1 MIAAYDDYLSM
12 PQSLSAEEMAVLHRD
27 MIREMG
33 DDSDALE
40 LYQELVVTATR
51 YISFRSNWLLW
62 TREEKMANDPGRTSC
77 HDSVIVKF
85 NQLARYLRSQGH
97 AAAWRDTLGDP
108 EEDRYYRKRIGDFG
122 CYLAFVDSL
131 LAR

>member
-1 MIAAYDDYLSM
+1 M
-12 PQSLSAEEMAVLHRD
+12 PQSLSPEEMALLHQA
-27 MIREMG
+27 MAGEIG
-33 DDSDALE
+33 DDGDALE
-40 LYQELVVTATR
+40 LYQELIATATR

-62 TREEKMANDPGRTSC
+62 TREEKMDNDPGRTSC
-77 HDSVIVKF
+77 HDSVIVRF
-85 NQLARYLRSQGH
+85 NQLARYLKSQGH

-108 EEDRYYRKRIGDFG
+108 EEDLYYRKRIGDFA